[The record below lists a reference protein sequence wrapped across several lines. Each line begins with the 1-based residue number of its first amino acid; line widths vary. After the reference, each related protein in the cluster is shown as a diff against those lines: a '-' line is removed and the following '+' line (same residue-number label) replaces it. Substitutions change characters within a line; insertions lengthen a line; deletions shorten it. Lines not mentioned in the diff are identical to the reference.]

1 MQRGSHGW
9 MRDHRFPPQGS
20 ERRGQTAEGSMMHA
34 VGEERGPEGRPKP
47 CRPVRAVVPQ
57 CEPRCA
63 STGSVFADDPA
74 SVWLSESLRRGA
86 GVNGCPT
93 GRPARSRSGLAAQ
106 KKEGGHE
113 SKTSAGAAAAC
124 LAIAVI
130 SARCA
135 ALAAGRGRWA
145 ALGRWRRG
153 SASVSV
159 RDRPSDDLP
168 GCSPPFGSDH
178 CLHDRQKGAG
188 L

>member
-1 MQRGSHGW
+1 M
-9 MRDHRFPPQGS
+9 PS
-20 ERRGQTAEGSMMHA
+20 ERNGGQ
-34 VGEERGPEGRPKP
+34 REGRSLAGLSAQWFWCKP
-47 CRPVRAVVPQ
+47 RYF
-57 CEPRCA
+57 
-63 STGSVFADDPA
+63 STGWRFADAPA
-74 SVWLSESLRRGA
+74 SVSVPESSRQGVCVNLCQTRRGE
-86 GVNGCPT
+86 
-93 GRPARSRSGLAAQ
+93 RSRSGLAAQ